1 MYDNLSSEV
10 IMTSRPI
17 LTHRPDSRKAY
28 HHADEPAYYVHDHN
42 LDLQRNEIYLFGRE
56 EFSYGAGE
64 MILEPGVEYTM
75 ANQFIKSIRILQMHS
90 TAPILIHMKTCGG
103 LWEEGMAI
111 YDAIASCPNEVTV
124 LNYTHAR
131 SMSSLIPLAASRLVM
146 MPHSTYMIH
155 EGTFGFEGTQKQL
168 RTEYL
173 ETKKTM
179 EEMLNI
185 YTARLKS
192 QGKFKSKSAKWIREM
207 LAKMMNDRE
216 EVYLNA
222 KEAVEYGFADY
233 VFGAGGIY
241 DWKALREFD

>member
-1 MYDNLSSEV
+1 
-10 IMTSRPI
+10 MTKSPV
-17 LTHRPDSRKAY
+17 LTHRPDNHKAY
-28 HHADEPAYYVHDHN
+28 QHSDDPAFYIHNHN

-64 MILEPGVEYTM
+64 MIPEPGVEFTM
-75 ANQFIKSIRILQMHS
+75 ANQFIKSIRILQLHS
-90 TAPILIHMKTCGG
+90 PTPILVHMKTCGG
-103 LWEEGMAI
+103 MWEEGMAI
-111 YDAIASCPNEVTV
+111 YDAIASCPNEVIV

-131 SMSSLIPLAASRLVM
+131 SMSSLIPLAASKFVM

-168 RTEYL
+168 RTEYI
-173 ETKKTM
+173 EAEKSM

-185 YTARLKS
+185 YVVRLKS

-207 LAKMMNDRE
+207 LSGMMNDRE
-216 EVYLNA
+216 EVYLTA

-233 VFGAGGIY
+233 VFGEDGTY
-241 DWKALREFD
+241 DWKSLREFKD

>member
-1 MYDNLSSEV
+1 
-10 IMTSRPI
+10 MTTKPSPSYRAEQ
-17 LTHRPDSRKAY
+17 RKQY
-28 HHADEPAYYVHDHN
+28 HHSDDPVYYTHN
-42 LDLQRNEIYLFGRE
+42 YGLDLQKNEIYLFGRE
-56 EFSYGAGE
+56 EYSYGYGE
-64 MILEPGVEYTM
+64 MVIEPGVEYTM
-75 ANQFIKSIRILQMHS
+75 ANQFIKNIRTLQMHS
-90 TAPILIHMKTCGG
+90 SSPILIHLKTCGG

-111 YDAIASCPNEVTV
+111 YDSIASCPNEVTV

-168 RTEYL
+168 RTEYH
-173 ETKKTM
+173 ETMKSM

-185 YTARLKS
+185 YVARLKS
-192 QGKFKSKSAKWIREM
+192 QGKFKTKSEKWIRGM
-207 LAKMMNDRE
+207 LAGMMNDRE

-233 VFGAGGIY
+233 VFGEGGTY
-241 DWKALREFD
+241 DWKALKEFY